1 MWAIEGDIKGCFDN
15 IDHRLLLQKL
25 WRIGIHDKRVLKI
38 ISQMLK
44 AGYMENDLFHA
55 TELGTPQGGIL
66 SPLLSNVYL
75 NDFDWYVGRMYMEPH
90 RQCKHKGNDTRRLK
104 WAGVTQSTIIATPMI
119 GWFWRQRRRKHS
131 AWNVSWR
138 KYFQEQ
144 NETRIVAGKD
154 LCNRPA
160 DKRYTLS
167 WLCGKGRTK
176 TEDSLTRQ
184 HGRNIWLE
192 SRCRIWN
199 G

>member
-1 MWAIEGDIKGCFDN
+1 MLDINRPTNPCG
-15 IDHRLLLQKL
+15 LLRGWHQGMLSTISITACCSKKL

-90 RQCKHKGNDTRRLK
+90 RQCKHKGNDTRRLEMGWCNAK
-104 WAGVTQSTIIATPMI
+104 VQLSLRRWLGDSDVNGEGSTRLKRVLI
-119 GWFWRQRRRKHS
+119 Q
-131 AWNVSWR
+131 
-138 KYFQEQ
+138 KYFR
-144 NETRIVAGKD
+144 NRMKPRIVAGKD
-154 LCNRPA
+154 PCNRPA

-167 WLCGKGRTK
+167 LALW
-176 TEDSLTRQ
+176 
-184 HGRNIWLE
+184 
-192 SRCRIWN
+192 
-199 G
+199 